1 MKFKSRR
8 KRLKKAKRLVAAVAG
23 AAVISSAL
31 LPAAAAAEPAAAP
44 SPIAEK
50 APVNEVK
57 EQTPPPPAKHPH
69 QKRQE
74 AATETSPLRAARELA
89 REHGIRAGWQDFSL
103 EWSTATDAAVLV
115 HDDDGQALYRIVL
128 TRDSED
134 PWTISSIMS
143 LASGDDR
150 AEAALS
156 PVSAL
161 KDEAS
166 RFGFDADRD
175 HFSLLTK
182 TASKAIVQ
190 VRRPGGQTF
199 KIDMERDNGE
209 WVVATVRGIGNMRYP
224 ATYIP
229 ANLFPDSTVVAS
241 PVTAPAEQRILY
253 SNDVY
258 NDWSWQEKNYPGDMH
273 FGIFTVD
280 PNLTDAAAALPAV
293 VAQALADIDYNR
305 QLVFYADLGTVAY
318 KGYGIG
324 IEKVAQAN
332 NTLFVTIR
340 VKSPGLDTS
349 AWLSTKATDYVSIDR
364 STIDFASP
372 VNVFFVTRDGQML
385 GRYTFLPS

>member
-8 KRLKKAKRLVAAVAG
+8 KRLKKAKRLVVAVAG

-31 LPAAAAAEPAAAP
+31 LPAAVAAEPATAP

-50 APVNEVK
+50 APVNEAK
-57 EQTPPPPAKHPH
+57 EQTPPPAAKQQKAH
-69 QKRQE
+69 QQE
-74 AATETSPLRAARELA
+74 AAAEISPLKAARELS
-89 REHGIRAGWQDFSL
+89 REQGIRAGWQNFSL
-103 EWSTATDAAVLV
+103 EWHTATDAAVLV

-128 TRDSED
+128 TRDGED

-143 LASGDDR
+143 LASGEDR
-150 AEAALS
+150 ADAALS

-161 KDEAS
+161 KNEAS
-166 RFGFDADRD
+166 RFGFDSDRD

-199 KIDMERDNGE
+199 KVDMERDNGE

-253 SNDVY
+253 KTDVY
-258 NDWSWQEKNYPGDMH
+258 NDWSWQEKNYPRDMH
-273 FGIFTVD
+273 FGIFTID
-280 PNLTDAAAALPAV
+280 PNLTDATAALPAT
-293 VAQALADIDYNR
+293 VAKALADIDYNR

-324 IEKVAQAN
+324 IEKVAQTG

-340 VKSPGLDTS
+340 VKSPALDSGT
-349 AWLSTKATDYVSIDR
+349 WPSTKATDYVSVDR

-372 VNVFFVTRDGQML
+372 VNVFFVTRHGHML
-385 GRYTFLPS
+385 SRYTFLPS

>member
-31 LPAAAAAEPAAAP
+31 LPAAVAAEPAAAP

-50 APVNEVK
+50 APVNEAK
-57 EQTPPPPAKHPH
+57 EQTPPPAAKQPY
-69 QKRQE
+69 QKQQE
-74 AATETSPLRAARELA
+74 TAAETSPLRAARELA
-89 REHGIRAGWQDFSL
+89 REQGIRAGWQDFSL
-103 EWSTATDAAVLV
+103 EWRTATDAAVLV

-128 TRDSED
+128 TRDSEG
-134 PWTISSIMS
+134 PWSIGSIMS
-143 LASGDDR
+143 LAGNDR
-150 AEAALS
+150 ADAALS

-166 RFGFDADRD
+166 RFGFDAIRD

-199 KIDMERDNGE
+199 KVDMERDNGE

-241 PVTAPAEQRILY
+241 PITAPAEQRILY

-258 NDWSWQEKNYPGDMH
+258 KDWSWQEKNYPTDMH
-273 FGIFTVD
+273 FGIFTID
-280 PNLTDAAAALPAV
+280 PSLTDAAAALPVAV
-293 VAQALADIDYNR
+293 AKALADIDYNR

-324 IEKVAQAN
+324 IEKVAQTG

-340 VKSPGLDTS
+340 VKSPGLDTGT
-349 AWLSTKATDYVSIDR
+349 WLTSKATDYVSVDR

-372 VNVFFVTRDGQML
+372 VNVFFVTRQGHML
-385 GRYTFLPS
+385 SRYTFLPS